1 MTGARTTGFRHV
13 AFACRDGEET
23 RHFYADLLG
32 MPLIHTE
39 VKKPDAGGFFRSL
52 FFDTE
57 EAPARLKSTDN
68 DH

>member
-1 MTGARTTGFRHV
+1 MTGARTTGFHHV

-39 VKKPDAGGFFRSL
+39 
-52 FFDTE
+52 